1 MLKLYHTAFLQVCP
15 ENNPGVPP
23 KFTSRLPEETVVA
36 EGKPLELTCSISAE
50 PTPTVTW
57 YKNER
62 SINNYPPYEIS
73 FDKGVATLRIRMTEP
88 GDSGSYKCVASNPN
102 GTVTSTAEVMV
113 KGKIGHLYYKT
124 NWLIIVFV
132 ISKVKF
138 KNLYEFGGAICFS
151 KVS

>member
-1 MLKLYHTAFLQVCP
+1 MIFKPSLYHFPIGLPQKQFS
-15 ENNPGVPP
+15 VPP
-23 KFTSRLPEETVVA
+23 QFTSRLPEEAIVV

-88 GDSGSYKCVASNPN
+88 EDSGSYKCVASNPN

-113 KGKIGHLYYKT
+113 KGKTGHSQDKQ
-124 NWLIIVFV
+124 
-132 ISKVKF
+132 
-138 KNLYEFGGAICFS
+138 GFS
-151 KVS
+151 FCNPKIN